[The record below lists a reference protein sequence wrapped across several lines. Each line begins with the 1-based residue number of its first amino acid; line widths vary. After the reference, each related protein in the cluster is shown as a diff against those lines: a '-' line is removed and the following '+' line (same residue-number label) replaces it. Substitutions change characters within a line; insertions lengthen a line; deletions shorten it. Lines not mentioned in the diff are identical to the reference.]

1 MFQFSWFSSLPYEF
15 RQRCLNITW
24 DRFSDS
30 GISGSTPV
38 SGFPKLIA
46 TCYALHRL
54 SAPRYPPY
62 ALCCLT
68 NLRVL
73 FLSYI
78 CYPNQY
84 FFFKEQSSA
93 MRNKLS
99 NQQLPRKYR
108 AKLKLRI
115 LKMLLLTGGGERDR
129 TDDLLRARQALSQLS
144 YTPKFIAD
152 FRFRNAD

>member
-1 MFQFSWFSSLPYEF
+1 
-15 RQRCLNITW
+15 
-24 DRFSDS
+24 
-30 GISGSTPV
+30 
-38 SGFPKLIA
+38 
-46 TCYALHRL
+46 
-54 SAPRYPPY
+54 
-62 ALCCLT
+62 
-68 NLRVL
+68 
-73 FLSYI
+73 
-78 CYPNQY
+78 
-84 FFFKEQSSA
+84 